1 MTVNKTVNKL
11 NSKINKS
18 KQTDDLV
25 TGTAIGL
32 KAFLGNMVLPLAY
45 F

>member
-1 MTVNKTVNKL
+1 MVNKTVNKL

-18 KQTDDLV
+18 EQTDELV
-25 TGTAIGL
+25 NGTAIGL
-32 KAFLGNMVLPLAY
+32 KAFLGSMVPPLAY